1 MATSGQRLLLPLM
14 DTSAHRNR
22 LIFLHASFWAVYIS
36 FIIYARSS
44 FQPADDINWPRV
56 LTTSAMHI
64 IPAMLFC
71 YLNYFYFIPQYLSR
85 KRVTVFVILF
95 IVGLVVFVYSRIFLE
110 RYFIDGF
117 TGKEEY
123 LYRTRFIV
131 STFFSYLSIALFVSL
146 LRFAVE
152 WMDLQNT
159 RKEIEKEKLTAELNF
174 LKAQVNPHFLFNT
187 LNNLYYLAYSKSDN
201 TTEVIEKL
209 SAMMR
214 YMIYDSNTPQVQLN
228 KEIDYM
234 QNYISL
240 EKLRLND
247 KVKINFTIDGDT
259 DAVRIVPLVLIT
271 FLENAFKHGASNS
284 GSWVEAE
291 LHCTQNQLRFTVA
304 NNKSTRPSTEEKS
317 GIGLQNVKR
326 RLELSYPGHYAL
338 TIQDNATEYQVQLT
352 LTFA

>member
-1 MATSGQRLLLPLM
+1 M
-14 DTSAHRNR
+14 DASSHRNR

-44 FQPADDINWPRV
+44 FQRPDDINWSRV
-56 LTTSAMHI
+56 LSTSAMHI
-64 IPAMLFC
+64 IPAMLFS
-71 YLNYFYFIPQYLSR
+71 YLNYFYLIPQYLSR
-85 KRVTVFVILF
+85 KRVALF
-95 IVGLVVFVYSRIFLE
+95 IAFFLIGLVVFVYSRIYME

-117 TGKEEY
+117 TEKEEY

-131 STFFSYLSIALFVSL
+131 SSFFSFLSIALFVSL

-152 WMDLQNT
+152 WMDIQTT
-159 RKEIEKEKLTAELNF
+159 RKEMEKEKLTAELNF

-214 YMIYDSNTPQVQLN
+214 YMIYDSNTPQVQLI

-259 DAVRIVPLVLIT
+259 DTVRIVPLVLIT

-284 GSWVEAE
+284 GSWVSAS
-291 LHCTQNQLRFTVA
+291 LHCTPKQLRFEVA
-304 NNKSTRPSTEEKS
+304 NNKSTRPTTEEKS
-317 GIGLQNVKR
+317 GIGLQNVRR
-326 RLELSYPGHYAL
+326 RLDLSYPNQHQLQIEDSPA
-338 TIQDNATEYQVQLT
+338 EFRVQLV
-352 LTFA
+352 LTFT